1 MKIYNV
7 QKDRTCRKQHTY
19 MDYIFKLKYEKKN
32 EKKNKELKYR
42 YE

>member
-1 MKIYNV
+1 MYR
-7 QKDRTCRKQHTY
+7 RTGHARKQHTY